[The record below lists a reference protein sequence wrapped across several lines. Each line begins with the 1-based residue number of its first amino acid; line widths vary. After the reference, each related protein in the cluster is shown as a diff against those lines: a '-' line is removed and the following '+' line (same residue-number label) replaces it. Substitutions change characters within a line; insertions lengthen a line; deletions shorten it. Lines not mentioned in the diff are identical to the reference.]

1 MNVWIVGWRRW
12 YEILQSNLLGV
23 SSQTYNREMA
33 KFKMFFWDGIRFFIN
48 LKCLFEMVYIFLL
61 ISNVTLF
68 SSLLDDKLLIKLLKE
83 YIKVYNLP
91 MKVIFFEDATSIV
104 GKRKYANKSNSVIG
118 FSLPLSIYSS
128 GLPDQKN
135 SIANNAHD
143 IFRVLREFKGYCGYG
158 YYGPTP
164 CCGWNNSLKII
175 FLWQRQ
181 QIQL

>member
-1 MNVWIVGWRRW
+1 MKFFKAIFLVCSCLLKLITGKWR
-12 YEILQSNLLGV
+12 
-23 SSQTYNREMA
+23 
-33 KFKMFFWDGIRFFIN
+33 N
-48 LKCLFEMVYIFLL
+48 LKCLFEMVYVFLLISNACLRWYTFFLL

-68 SSLLDDKLLIKLLKE
+68 LSLLDDKLLIKLLKE
-83 YIKVYNLP
+83 YITVYNLP

-118 FSLPLSIYSS
+118 FSLPLLSIYSS
-128 GLPDQKN
+128 GLPDQKD

>member
-1 MNVWIVGWRRW
+1 MVYVFLLISNACLRW
-12 YEILQSNLLGV
+12 Y
-23 SSQTYNREMA
+23 T
-33 KFKMFFWDGIRFFIN
+33 F
-48 LKCLFEMVYIFLL
+48 FLL

-68 SSLLDDKLLIKLLKE
+68 SSLLDNKLLIKLLKE

-91 MKVIFFEDATSIV
+91 MKVIFFEDATSI
-104 GKRKYANKSNSVIG
+104 SQ
-118 FSLPLSIYSS
+118 SLGSQQMGMPTNPIQWS
-128 GLPDQKN
+128 GLVFPYCLYIHPDQKD